1 MAEQKDGASGGA
13 EEKKLLVRII
23 VVIAV
28 AILVV
33 AAVVSFLKMQEVPAV
48 KVKVS
53 VEGEYEH
60 PQVKILEVKQE
71 GVSIMSVRRGVP
83 KVFPAVEM
91 WVYVNYG
98 MKGLDGDA
106 KLYHGAGTYELQADE
121 LQAEFSK
128 SALKDDDSILIIV
141 RVVDEKGDIISNDAI
156 YMKKWGELQ

>member
-1 MAEQKDGASGGA
+1 MAEQKDGASGEA

-60 PQVKILEVKQE
+60 PQVKILEVKRE
-71 GVSIMSVRRGVP
+71 RVSIMSVSRSAP
-83 KVFPAVEM
+83 NVFPAVEM
-91 WVYVNYG
+91 FAAANHG
-98 MKGLDGDA
+98 MKGID
-106 KLYHGAGTYELQADE
+106 
-121 LQAEFSK
+121 
-128 SALKDDDSILIIV
+128 
-141 RVVDEKGDIISNDAI
+141 
-156 YMKKWGELQ
+156 

>member
-1 MAEQKDGASGGA
+1 MTEQKDDASGEA

-33 AAVVSFLKMQEVPAV
+33 AAVISFLKMQEVPAV

-60 PQVKILEVKQE
+60 PQVKILEVKRE
-71 GVSIMSVRRGVP
+71 GVSIMSVSRSARND
-83 KVFPAVEM
+83 FPAVEM
-91 WVYVNYG
+91 WAYVNRG
-98 MKGLDGDA
+98 IRDWDVDA
-106 KLYHGAGTYELQADE
+106 KGYHGAGIYELR
-121 LQAEFSK
+121 AEFSK

>member
-60 PQVKILEVKQE
+60 PQVKILEVKRE
-71 GVSIMSVRRGVP
+71 GVSIMSVSRNAQN
-83 KVFPAVEM
+83 VFPAVEM
-91 WVYVNYG
+91 YAAVNRG
-98 MKGLDGDA
+98 MKGVPHWDA
-106 KLYHGAGTYELQADE
+106 KLYHGAGTYELR
-121 LQAEFSK
+121 AEFPESE
-128 SALKDDDSILIIV
+128 LKDDDFVMIIV
-141 RVVDEKGDIISNDAI
+141 DVVDEKGKTISNVVR
-156 YMKKWGELQ
+156 YEKKWGELQ

>member
-1 MAEQKDGASGGA
+1 MAEQKDDASGEV

-60 PQVKILEVKQE
+60 PQVKILEVKRE
-71 GVSIMSVRRGVP
+71 GVSIMSVSKSARN
-83 KVFPAVEM
+83 VFPAVEM
-91 WVYVNYG
+91 YAAVNRG
-98 MKGLDGDA
+98 MEGPPRWDA
-106 KLYHGAGTYELQADE
+106 KLYHGAGTYELR
-121 LQAEFSK
+121 AEFPESK
-128 SALKDDDSILIIV
+128 LKDDDFVMIIV
-141 RVVDEKGDIISNDAI
+141 KVVDKNGKTISNI
-156 YMKKWGELQ
+156 VRYERKWEEI